1 MDKNLIRKKNLE
13 RVKRELFQQ
22 KKMFAS
28 DLVKVTG
35 ISMVTINS
43 LLKELVAAGTV
54 QEGALVQREIGRP
67 AIEYEFNDNQEHA
80 LLLSIQENK
89 GFLEIKSFVIN
100 LRGTIQREATIDFSE
115 ITMANFQKILTNE
128 LAAAGPVE
136 AIGVLLPG
144 KIADG
149 VVQSSWYEKFDGWPI
164 AEAVK
169 EVTPLPCYFQNDA
182 HLITIGYCIW
192 RTISLTETLVGIYYP
207 RKSMPGITIFSN
219 RKLLEGQQALA
230 GEAKYLPGFMD
241 RPLPET
247 DQELAQ
253 KLADLLPFYNAAI
266 APNRFILS
274 TTETPEA
281 LIQAAI
287 AKNTLLPMQMN
298 QSKIEFVSNFQQ
310 CIILGLHWL
319 IYQGTPYDLSMPEGN
334 EQ

>member
-13 RVKRELFQQ
+13 RVKRQLFQHQ
-22 KKMFAS
+22 KMFAS
-28 DLVKVTG
+28 DLVKATG

-43 LLKELVAAGTV
+43 LLKELVADGSV
-54 QEGALVQREIGRP
+54 QEGALIQREIGRP
-67 AIEYEFNDNQEHA
+67 AIEYQFNDDQEHV
-80 LLLSIQENK
+80 LLLSIQENN
-89 GFLEIKSFVIN
+89 GPLEIKSFVIN
-100 LRGTIQREATIDFSE
+100 LRGTILRETVIDFSQ
-115 ITMANFQKILTNE
+115 ITVANFQKILADE
-128 LAAAGPVE
+128 LAEAGTVA

-164 AEAVK
+164 ADAVK
-169 EVTPLPCYFQNDA
+169 EVTPIPCYFQNDA

-192 RTISLTETLVGIYYP
+192 RNISLTETLVGIYYP

-241 RPLPET
+241 EPVPTT

-253 KLADLLPFYNAAI
+253 KLANLLAFYNAAI
-266 APNRFILS
+266 APNRFVLS

-281 LIQAAI
+281 VIREAI
-287 AKNTLLPMQMN
+287 ANNTLLPKQMN

-310 CIILGLHWL
+310 SIILGLHWL
-319 IYQGTPYDLSMPEGN
+319 IYQGTPYDLSMPERN
-334 EQ
+334 E